1 MHCSDNKGHRVFI
14 LKHKSSSYS
23 EARTTHTSVSSGSE
37 YDLTDA
43 ISPLI
48 CPPGL
53 ISASALE
60 NDPTLQDYR
69 RGMMVIA
76 WKNMVSQ
83 GIETPRCFFYLATAL
98 KMFKILSSHILN
110 PL

>member
-1 MHCSDNKGHRVFI
+1 MHCSDSKGHRVFKGI
-14 LKHKSSSYS
+14 NQAVYS
-23 EARTTHTSVSSGSE
+23 EARTTHPSVSSCSE

-60 NDPTLQDYR
+60 NDPTPQDYP
-69 RGMMVIA
+69 RGLMVIA

-83 GIETPRCFFYLATAL
+83 GVETPSCFFYLVTAL
-98 KMFKILSSHILN
+98 KMFKILSSHILT